1 MKHNDVHDGIDG
13 IVDHKDVQFMIL
25 FLWLATSDTPIF
37 KTRHWVDPTFYTKH
51 GPFSNSENM
60 MIHTWI

>member
-37 KTRHWVDPTFYTKH
+37 KTRHTKH